1 MLQAAPPEVT
11 WVMVGKWIQRG
22 LLVGTA
28 LLGAATV
35 GSGCA
40 EPESS
45 LFIRQVVFLQPPDCA
60 ARAEPD
66 GLSIGLGTLDVALRD
81 EYSAS
86 LLVGN
91 QLVARGST
99 NQLRTETSRI
109 ELQEATVS
117 ISLAD
122 GTQINSFT
130 VPVTGFADQ
139 ASGQEPGYGIVSL
152 PLIDAKSSGKVRA
165 TLVATAPKRL
175 VSTVKIKGRT
185 LGGAEVE
192 SNEFQFVIQACNGCL
207 VSFDPANDDPTRP
220 GVDCYGAA
228 TNTATSNT
236 DAPCRIGQD
245 VPVSCANCAGL
256 SVNCLCRDG
265 ASTDANGVPVLDANG
280 GVVCKLEE
288 PGAAGRRGRCQGEG
302 REAAGQSLPLPA
314 AFCFSGACWRG
325 LARGQDGPG
334 KIPRRT
340 MVRMACLRASKREG
354 SGENAG
360 QRASRRGASRRGKR
374 LRDRTDVIMSAGA
387 ISGRSSP
394 RSWKPRSSTSAASK
408 MGRLLLWMAS
418 RKVREPERASMRNMA
433 SRLEWAL

>member
-66 GLSIGLGTLDVALRD
+66 GLSVGLGTLDVALRD

-91 QLVARGST
+91 QLVSRGST

-109 ELQEATVS
+109 ELHEATVS

-152 PLIDAKSSGKVRA
+152 PLIDAKSTGKVRA
-165 TLVATAPKRL
+165 TLVGTAPKRL
-175 VSTVKIKGRT
+175 ISTVKVKGRT
-185 LGGAEVE
+185 LGGAEVD

-228 TNTATSNT
+228 TNTGNT
-236 DAPCRIGQD
+236 NLDTPCRIGQD
-245 VPVSCANCAGL
+245 VPVSCASCAGL

-265 ASTDANGVPVLDANG
+265 STTDASGN
-280 GVVCKLEE
+280 VVCNLERSLAAVRRP
-288 PGAAGRRGRCQGEG
+288 PGLLVPRGHDGRGLWPAACC
-302 REAAGQSLPLPA
+302 EAAQVA
-314 AFCFSGACWRG
+314 
-325 LARGQDGPG
+325 GPG
-334 KIPRRT
+334 
-340 MVRMACLRASKREG
+340 G
-354 SGENAG
+354 
-360 QRASRRGASRRGKR
+360 
-374 LRDRTDVIMSAGA
+374 
-387 ISGRSSP
+387 
-394 RSWKPRSSTSAASK
+394 
-408 MGRLLLWMAS
+408 
-418 RKVREPERASMRNMA
+418 
-433 SRLEWAL
+433 